1 MKEFGKSKVQSKINS
16 AMKIQSRWMK
26 LSDEDWD
33 QEIEML
39 RNMSTDEYIDFIRAE
54 FTATK
59 MLRLALD
66 HPEFARQSVQIS
78 AAQRLK
84 QDFYII
90 FRKGIMHWLKKRSL
104 NLCRFC
110 IC

>member
-1 MKEFGKSKVQSKINS
+1 MT
-16 AMKIQSRWMK
+16 
-26 LSDEDWD
+26 DWD

-66 HPEFARQSVQIS
+66 HPGLCSTTAVQIS
-78 AAQRLK
+78 ATQKLK

-90 FRKGIMHWLKKRSL
+90 FRKGI
-104 NLCRFC
+104 CT
-110 IC
+110 IG